1 MRRDGGGED
10 DYCGGFGENGHVGDC
25 GEDNH
30 CSGAYLYGE
39 DNQDGEDEIL
49 TT

>member
-1 MRRDGGGED
+1 MVVVNHWDGVGED
-10 DYCGGFGENGHVGDC
+10 DYCGGFGENGHVGDY

-39 DNQDGEDEIL
+39 DRMVKMRF
-49 TT
+49 